1 MKNTISIIRG
11 RGQLTIPDSIRKQV
25 KWADS
30 MSAVSIALV
39 KSNEIVIKPH
49 ESYVDWDD
57 VWQGVRKARAI
68 SGGSKAV
75 SATSFLRAD
84 RKSH

>member
-1 MKNTISIIRG
+1 MKKTISIIRG

-39 KSNEIVIKPH
+39 KPNEIVIKPH
-49 ESYVDWDD
+49 ESYVDWDA

-68 SGGSKAV
+68 SGGNKAV
-75 SATSFLRAD
+75 SAASFLQTD
-84 RKSH
+84 RRSH